1 MELGEQVFAE
11 RYEGGGAS
19 RREVET
25 AQQFLPTRLD
35 GLTQCV
41 DRLIAG
47 AFLRKILN
55 GAFEPFSV
63 GTEMLAKILQEG
75 ELYLRARPRISG
87 KQGLGQSNT
96 GCLAAARQEQLTQR
110 CQIAFGAGQRRPLS
124 ASAAKERPAPFG
136 QIVDQIG

>member
-96 GCLAAARQEQLTQR
+96 GCLAAARGR
-110 CQIAFGAGQRRPLS
+110 GAGAQEVGAGGWCWSHWHSLGHS
-124 ASAAKERPAPFG
+124 EG
-136 QIVDQIG
+136 T